1 MVRFVIVFSE
11 DAKND
16 IQNLSDVIMYQ
27 YKAPKTAFDYI
38 QGLLDEIKTL
48 RTNAEIYSIQKSSR
62 FLQYGLNVRRLNY
75 KKMVVIYTVVNNS
88 AYIIRVVPSSTI
100 TSL

>member
-16 IQNLSDVIMYQ
+16 IQKLSDIIMYQ

-38 QGLLDEIKTL
+38 QGLLDEIKSL
-48 RTNAEIYSIQKSSR
+48 GTNAEIYTIQKSSY
-62 FLQYGLNVRRLNY
+62 FNQYGFNIRRLNY
-75 KKMVVIYTVVNNS
+75 KKMVVIYTIINTT
-88 AYIIRVVPSSTI
+88 AYIKRVVPSSTI

>member
-38 QGLLDEIKTL
+38 QGLLDEI
-48 RTNAEIYSIQKSSR
+48 
-62 FLQYGLNVRRLNY
+62 
-75 KKMVVIYTVVNNS
+75 
-88 AYIIRVVPSSTI
+88 
-100 TSL
+100 